1 MYVVVRCLRCGNL
14 VLGNRRYRTRSCPSC
29 GHRNDLHSLRALGK
43 ADSPQDAV
51 ALIQSMKKREAE
63 GDQI

>member
-1 MYVVVRCLRCGNL
+1 M

-51 ALIQSMKKREAE
+51 ALIQSMKKKEAE
-63 GDQI
+63 GGQI